1 MSEWIS
7 SLQAVKRLRDA
18 GLNAPEATLGLWAE
32 AGFLKSRAS
41 WGHFSSV
48 EETTER
54 FFPDEPPVNPDKLSA
69 PTPWP
74 DIPRDFW
81 EFVNVKN
88 GNAEAHYEA
97 GIFAAHVVWD
107 MDIGTTDST
116 EHIKVYGVSFH
127 SGDLDA
133 LLSGV
138 GELQPQLKLETPV
151 PSKRGRKQEVGR
163 WADFGAALAL
173 FARYADNS
181 QLQSTNA
188 VHKEVA
194 GLLEA
199 AGRSPLDLRTVK
211 QMVDRARFWIEA
223 EIVAEAFVG

>member
-54 FFPDEPPVNPDKLSA
+54 FFPDEPPANLDKLSA

-81 EFVNVKN
+81 QFVNVKN

-127 SGDLDA
+127 SDNLDA
-133 LLSGV
+133 LLNGV
-138 GELQPQLKLETPV
+138 GELQPQLKLERPA
-151 PSKRGRKQEVGR
+151 PSKSGRKQDIDR

-173 FARYADNS
+173 FTGRANNS

-188 VHKEVA
+188 VYTAVA
-194 GLLEA
+194 GTLEEVDKT
-199 AGRSPLDLRTVK
+199 PLDLRTVRS
-211 QMVDRARFWIEA
+211 MIDRARFWIEA
-223 EIVAEAFVG
+223 DKVLPLPVG